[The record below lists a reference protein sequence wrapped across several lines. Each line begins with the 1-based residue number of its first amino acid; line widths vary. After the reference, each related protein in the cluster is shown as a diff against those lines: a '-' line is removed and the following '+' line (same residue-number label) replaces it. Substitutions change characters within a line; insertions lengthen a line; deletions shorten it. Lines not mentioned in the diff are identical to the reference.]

1 MTSPAPIH
9 SFRLA
14 ILFESSPHAIGFFL
28 SRLGDLPTPSGVR
41 RTLSWRSD
49 IEEIASIDDFEYL
62 EIVSL

>member
-14 ILFESSPHAIGFFL
+14 ISYEGSPYAIGFFL
-28 SRLGDLPTPSGVR
+28 GRLGELLTLSALR
-41 RTLSWRSD
+41 RRLSWRSG
-49 IEEIASIDDFEYL
+49 IDKLVVTIFEYL